1 LKGVIKM
8 VKKVCSINKGWF
20 QLDVTV
26 PDSATEEDELEMLI
40 YYIKYYK
47 EKAEVVKH
55 ALEAIEELAEDD
67 ANVKALLEEERFKF
81 ALEERVRIYEAMT
94 LELLHQLMIKA
105 SADALITIA
114 GPELFAL
121 GAVKTTVG
129 RVVDDLLKKLDEGKE
144 NATGEP
150 PRLGEGKAEGQ
161 EADEES

>member
-1 LKGVIKM
+1 M
-8 VKKVCSINKGWF
+8 VRKVCSINKGWF

-81 ALEERVRIYEAMT
+81 ALEERARIYEAMA
-94 LELLHQLMIKA
+94 LELLQQLMAKA
-105 SADALITIA
+105 SADALIAIA

-121 GAVKTTVG
+121 GAVKATVG
-129 RVVDDLLKKLDEGKE
+129 KVVGDLLKKLEGGEK
-144 NATGEP
+144 NATSEP
-150 PRLGEGKAEGQ
+150 PRLDEGEAGKG
-161 EADEES
+161 